1 MAGGEIDPGQVEE
14 LLRQVRSPELRNQ
27 TAAALS
33 KVAAKAEDDILLR
46 LSEFAADFVSWL
58 DADEPLVRAY
68 TACIL
73 ANVAF
78 LEPGQQRV
86 LDANGVQPLVR
97 MLKSKSGEDKKVT
110 LHSTAAVQNL
120 TYKNTLCCQ
129 EVLEAGGEKALKK
142 LLQHKSDDV
151 QQFAAGALANLQLYR
166 KKEDD
171 AGSGRG
177 GAMRKV
183 AKILRRK
190 GGGSGGGGEGSPG
203 GGGGG
208 GGGVS
213 LMQSHGVS
221 PHEAAATIQAC
232 YRGMVGRKRYEQRM
246 RNQKRKGGNKYGSKF
261 NVNDVRAELGDLD
274 GGGGGGHNMM
284 GRKLPG
290 LLPPAG
296 GGGGFD
302 AALGGMGGGG
312 LRQPRMP
319 PRLAPLGPPPGGRLQ
334 PLGGGGGA
342 PPGGGMMPMPPP
354 VASGPPRMPPNLFS
368 GGGSPPLGGGGMN
381 PLRSLR

>member
-1 MAGGEIDPGQVEE
+1 MKWRSSARAGSSIGEDDDRNVRIDRSRRPVPNDGGSDDGGAEEERGEHQSVADGFILFHPGVGAVLQHKTRTERPRKPHPAPAFVRSMREPEPLLFCFSFCAAAAAPTMAGGEIDPGQVEE

-58 DADEPLVRAY
+58 DADEPLVRAS
-68 TACIL
+68 TASIL
-73 ANVAF
+73 ENDAF
-78 LEPGQQRV
+78 HEHATQRV
-86 LDANGVQPLVR
+86 LDANGVEPLVR

-177 GAMRKV
+177 AMRKV
-183 AKILRRK
+183 AKILGAR
-190 GGGSGGGGEGSPG
+190 
-203 GGGGG
+203 
-208 GGGVS
+208 V
-213 LMQSHGVS
+213 
-221 PHEAAATIQAC
+221 AAAAVEVRVRRVAAAAAAAAC
-232 YRGMVGRKRYEQRM
+232 
-246 RNQKRKGGNKYGSKF
+246 
-261 NVNDVRAELGDLD
+261 
-274 GGGGGGHNMM
+274 H
-284 GRKLPG
+284 
-290 LLPPAG
+290 
-296 GGGGFD
+296 
-302 AALGGMGGGG
+302 
-312 LRQPRMP
+312 
-319 PRLAPLGPPPGGRLQ
+319 
-334 PLGGGGGA
+334 
-342 PPGGGMMPMPPP
+342 
-354 VASGPPRMPPNLFS
+354 
-368 GGGSPPLGGGGMN
+368 
-381 PLRSLR
+381 